1 MKKVTRSEQL
11 FNIALNPNSIDT
23 IIRSTG
29 NPFIG
34 EREFKIFASLRNQL
48 NSLDNLTEND
58 FLIMKIL
65 LGIKQNPNLIMDCRI
80 NIDFN
85 YIPYYLIS
93 NLPRVMK
100 DFPVQNSVLRM
111 EAVSSDPLNIAYIH
125 NPTDEEQLRAVH
137 NPSVWQYINGPICKK
152 AQLVLVLQDSTI
164 FKHLH
169 SKYFE
174 VQRIA
179 VLDNPFNI
187 QYIFA
192 QSEEIQL
199 LALSK
204 NKNTIK
210 FLRHPSKD

>member
-1 MKKVTRSEQL
+1 MKKVTRSDQL
-11 FNIALNPNSIDT
+11 FNIALNPNSIAT

-93 NLPRVMK
+93 NLPRVMN
-100 DFPVQNSVLRM
+100 DFPFQNSTLKID
-111 EAVSSDPLNIAYIH
+111 AVSANPLNIAYIH
-125 NPTDEEQLRAVH
+125 SPTDEEQLIAVH
-137 NPSVWQYINGPICKK
+137 RPSVWKYIHGPICKK
-152 AQLVLVLQDSTI
+152 AQFLLILQDSTI